1 MKARPARLAR
11 ALTACAAAL
20 ALALGPAA
28 VAEAGGARASVPTI
42 ARADQVRDLEY
53 WLADYGFAQAWKTT
67 KGAGVKV
74 AVIDTGVDGS
84 VADLAGAVVGGT
96 DVSGVGAAN
105 GQKPLGDGDSADH
118 GTWVAS
124 LLAGRGTGPTSGVLG
139 AAPEASILTASVALG
154 KAIGP
159 VSSDDQIAEA
169 IRWAVDNGAK
179 VINMSLT
186 RNTLDWPT
194 SWDDAFQYAFSHDV
208 VVVAA
213 AGNRGSGTT
222 EVGAP
227 ATIPGVLTVAG
238 VDRQGK
244 ASFDASSQGI
254 TIGVSAPATIPGV
267 LTVAGVDRQGKASF
281 DASSQGITI
290 GVSAPSEQLVGVSPG
305 GGYVQWE
312 GTSGAAPLVSGAV
325 ALVRAAHPELKA
337 PDVIERIIKTARPA
351 GGSVPSP
358 IYGYGL
364 LDAAAAVTASVP
376 HVTENPMG
384 DLGQWI
390 HIHRRAETPTTPAP
404 GSSSVAAPPP
414 ARLAPERSVR
424 FDRLLWPQ
432 WGVLTTLWLPVSLIG
447 GFAALAGLGGAGA
460 WLHFRRR
467 AGRE

>member
-1 MKARPARLAR
+1 MGAAVRVRRSAAVI
-11 ALTACAAAL
+11 AAAL
-20 ALALGPAA
+20 TLALVAPAPA
-28 VAEAGGARASVPTI
+28 Q
-42 ARADQVRDLEY
+42 ADQVRDLEY
-53 WLADYGFAQAWKTT
+53 WLTDYGFTAAWQTT
-67 KGAGVKV
+67 RGAGVKV

-84 VADLAGAVVGGT
+84 VPDLAGALGAGT

-105 GQKPLGDGDSADH
+105 GQKPLGDGDAANH

-124 LLAGRGTGPTSGVLG
+124 LLAGRGTGDGNGVLG
-139 AAPEASILTASVALG
+139 AAPEATILPASVALG
-154 KAIGP
+154 KAMGPIG
-159 VSSDDQIAEA
+159 SDEQIAQA
-169 IRWAVDNGAK
+169 IHWAVDNGAT

-194 SWDDAFQYAFSHDV
+194 SWDDAFQYAFQHDV
-208 VVVAA
+208 VIVAA

-238 VDRQGK
+238 VDRQG
-244 ASFDASSQGI
+244 Q
-254 TIGVSAPATIPGV
+254 
-267 LTVAGVDRQGKASF
+267 ASF

-290 GVSAPSEQLVGVSPG
+290 GVSAPSEQLVGANPG

-337 PDVIERIIKTARPA
+337 ADVIERIIKTARPA

-358 IYGYGL
+358 IYGFGL

-376 HVTENPMG
+376 HVTANPMG
-384 DLGQWI
+384 DLSEWI
-390 HIHRRAETPTTPAP
+390 RVHRRAETTATPAP
-404 GSSSVAAPPP
+404 TSDPQAIPAP
-414 ARLAPERSVR
+414 AKLTPERAVEWTR
-424 FDRLLWPQ
+424 FFWPQ
-432 WGVLTTLWLPVSLIG
+432 WSVLTTFWIPFALIT
-447 GFAALAGLGGAGA
+447 GFVALSALGGVGA

-467 AGRE
+467 VRRG

>member
-1 MKARPARLAR
+1 MSAGQGGGR
-11 ALTACAAAL
+11 AHR
-20 ALALGPAA
+20 
-28 VAEAGGARASVPTI
+28 GGARRGTGTGLAVRVRRSAAVI
-42 ARADQVRDLEY
+42 AATLALTLVAPAPAQADQVRDLEY
-53 WLADYGFAQAWKTT
+53 WLTDYGFTTAWQTT
-67 KGAGVKV
+67 RGAGVKV

-84 VADLAGAVVGGT
+84 VPDLAGALGAGT

-105 GQKPLGDGDSADH
+105 GQKPLGDGDAANH

-124 LLAGRGTGPTSGVLG
+124 LLAGRGTGDGNGVLG
-139 AAPEASILTASVALG
+139 AAPEATILPASVALG
-154 KAIGP
+154 KAMGP
-159 VSSDDQIAEA
+159 VGSDEQIAQA
-169 IRWAVDNGAK
+169 IHWAVDNGAT

-194 SWDDAFQYAFSHDV
+194 SWDDAFQYAFQHDV
-208 VVVAA
+208 VIVAA

-238 VDRQGK
+238 VDRQG
-244 ASFDASSQGI
+244 Q
-254 TIGVSAPATIPGV
+254 
-267 LTVAGVDRQGKASF
+267 ASF

-290 GVSAPSEQLVGVSPG
+290 GVSAPSEQLVGANPG

-337 PDVIERIIKTARPA
+337 ADVIERIIKTARPA

-358 IYGYGL
+358 IYGFGL

-376 HVTENPMG
+376 HVTANPMG
-384 DLGQWI
+384 DLSEWI
-390 HIHRRAETPTTPAP
+390 RVHRRAETPTAPAP
-404 GSSSVAAPPP
+404 TSDPQAIPAP
-414 ARLAPERSVR
+414 AKLAPERAVEWTR
-424 FDRLLWPQ
+424 FFWPQ
-432 WGVLTTLWLPVSLIG
+432 WSVLTTFWIPFALIT
-447 GFAALAGLGGAGA
+447 GFVALAALGGVGA

-467 AGRE
+467 VRRG